1 MPALTDCTEAFE
13 NILSGSFGPD
23 LSLRVTRGYRLM
35 RCAEGRSERFRG
47 CGRIHGNKLCRC
59 AEGRSEPIL
68 LKFSGAT
75 NVSFCN
81 AGLTSVMRAWFAC

>member
-35 RCAEGRSERFRG
+35 RCAEGRSE
-47 CGRIHGNKLCRC
+47 
-59 AEGRSEPIL
+59 PIL